1 MIWLILL
8 VTTPTMLSRFFKDR
22 VSYGIKK
29 KKKKKKKKSTD
40 CQNYLNAKS
49 ARPLSL
55 EKSIPYS
62 QEYSLIFLTLR
73 IKRVWS
79 ALNTKSVLMTWFN
92 DS

>member
-1 MIWLILL
+1 MICLILL
-8 VTTPTMLSRFFKDR
+8 VSTPTMLSRFFKDR

-29 KKKKKKKKSTD
+29 KKKKPTD
-40 CQNYLNAKS
+40 CQNYLDVKS
-49 ARPLSL
+49 AHSLSL

-79 ALNTKSVLMTWFN
+79 ALNTKSILMTWFN
-92 DS
+92 DF